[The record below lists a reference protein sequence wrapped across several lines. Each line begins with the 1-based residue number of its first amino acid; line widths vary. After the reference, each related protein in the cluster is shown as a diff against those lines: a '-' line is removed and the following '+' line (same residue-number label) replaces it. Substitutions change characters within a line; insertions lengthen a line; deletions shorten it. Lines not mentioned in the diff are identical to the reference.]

1 MYNENCILTING
13 GSSSIKF
20 SLYRIK
26 ESLEQLFNGE
36 IEKIGTKKATLNF
49 KNNINQQ
56 KNSINIEAPDHEQAA
71 NHLIDWLEKQLD
83 FTSVSAI
90 GHRIVHGMQHTEPE
104 IVTED
109 LLNELKKISA
119 FDPEHLPE
127 EIKLIEIFK
136 KRYPA
141 LKQIACFDTSFHTS
155 MPVVAKLLTIPRRYY
170 EMGIQRYGFHGLSYA
185 YLMEEL
191 KRVAGEEKAKGKII
205 LAHLGSGASLAAVKD
220 GKSIDTSMG
229 FTPTSGL
236 PMGTRTGDL
245 DPGVAWYLM
254 QFEKLNPAQFSYL
267 INHESGLIGISETN
281 SDMREL
287 AEIEDTDN
295 RAKEAIELFCYQT
308 KKWIGS
314 FAAALGGLDT
324 LVFSGG
330 IGEHSPEV
338 RSKICDGLEFIGI
351 ELDEIKNMNNEALIA
366 TEDSKVNVHVIKTNE
381 EEMIAKLVSRILNFS
396 NDSGTENENKLGKF
410 KTKSLKEKCE

>member
-1 MYNENCILTING
+1 MILAING

-20 SLYRIK
+20 ALFK
-26 ESLEQLFNGE
+26 AGNPLEQMFSGE
-36 IEKIGTKKATLNF
+36 IENIGTEKATLNF
-49 KNNINQQ
+49 NTTEQQ
-56 KNSINIEAPDHEQAA
+56 NGSVQIKASDHEQAA
-71 NHLIDWLEKQLD
+71 NHLIDWLEKQQHFD
-83 FTSVSAI
+83 SVKAV
-90 GHRIVHGMQHTEPE
+90 GHRIVHGMKHTKPE
-104 IVTED
+104 CIGDD
-109 LLNELKKISA
+109 LLAELKKISA

-127 EIKLIEIFK
+127 EIKLIEIFS

-141 LKQIACFDTSFHTS
+141 IKQVACFDTSFHTS
-155 MPVVAKLLTIPRRYY
+155 MPTVAKLLSIPRRFF

-185 YLMEEL
+185 YLLQEL
-191 KRVAGEEKAKGKII
+191 TRLAGEETAKGKIVM
-205 LAHLGSGASLAAVKD
+205 AHLGNGASLAAVKD

-254 QFEKLNPAQFSYL
+254 EHENLTPAKFSHL
-267 INHESGLIGISETN
+267 INHQSGLLGISETN

-287 AEIEDTDN
+287 MKIEGSDN
-295 RAKEAIELFCYQT
+295 RAAEAIELFCYQT

-314 FAAALGGLDT
+314 FAAALGGLDS

-338 RSKICDGLEFIGI
+338 RSSICDGLDFLGI
-351 ELDEIKNMNNEALIA
+351 ELDEIKNRSNKPVIS
-366 TEDSKVNVHVIKTNE
+366 TEKSKVTIHVITTNE
-381 EEMIAKLVSRILNFS
+381 ELMIAKLVCDILR
-396 NDSGTENENKLGKF
+396 DE
-410 KTKSLKEKCE
+410 